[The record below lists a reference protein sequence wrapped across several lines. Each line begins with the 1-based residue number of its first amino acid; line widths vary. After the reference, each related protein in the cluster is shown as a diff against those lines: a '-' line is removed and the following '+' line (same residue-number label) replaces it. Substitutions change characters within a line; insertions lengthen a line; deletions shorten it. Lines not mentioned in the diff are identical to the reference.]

1 MSERSSGR
9 GWYDFAGAMFGIV
22 GFFNGIQ
29 GLSAI
34 FKKEYFSED
43 ALVYQNLQL
52 WGWVWLILA
61 WSRSAPRSPC
71 SRGGRMLGIVLASLS
86 AVVSFT
92 SIGAYPLW
100 AIAVIAIDVLI
111 IHGLTLHAPRAP
123 STTTRRATPARG
135 TTACAPRSCSAEDR
149 GDRPG
154 WLPTRPS

>member
-1 MSERSSGR
+1 MADRSGGR

-52 WGWVWLILA
+52 WGWIWLILGVVQIGA
-61 WSRSAPRSPC
+61 AISLFSG
-71 SRGGRMLGIVLASLS
+71 RGRVLGIVLAAGS

-100 AIAVIAIDVLI
+100 AILVIAIDILI
-111 IHGLTLHAPRAP
+111 IHGLTLHAHP
-123 STTTRRATPARG
+123 SVVDYDAASHPGA
-135 TTACAPRSCSAEDR
+135 
-149 GDRPG
+149 GDDDMRP
-154 WLPTRPS
+154 PIMQR

>member
-1 MSERSSGR
+1 MADRSGGR

-52 WGWVWLILA
+52 WGWIWLILGVVQIGA
-61 WSRSAPRSPC
+61 AISLFS
-71 SRGGRMLGIVLASLS
+71 GKGRVLGIVLAAGS

-100 AIAVIAIDVLI
+100 AILVIAIDILI
-111 IHGLTLHAPRAP
+111 IHGLTLHAHP
-123 STTTRRATPARG
+123 SNVDYD
-135 TTACAPRSCSAEDR
+135 TASHPGA
-149 GDRPG
+149 GDDDMRP
-154 WLPTRPS
+154 PIMQR